1 MTAQPNRAKTTRDM
15 AVAMRELE
23 AKKLRDAEKREQEL
37 LERRGLID
45 VLLLLPD
52 KIKQLFK
59 SHNR

>member
-15 AVAMRELE
+15 AAAMRELE

>member
-15 AVAMRELE
+15 VAAMRELE

>member
-15 AVAMRELE
+15 AAAMRELE
-23 AKKLRDAEKREQEL
+23 ARKLRDAEKREQEL

>member
-15 AVAMRELE
+15 AAAMRELE

-59 SHNR
+59 SHTR

>member
-15 AVAMRELE
+15 AAAMRELE

-45 VLLLLPD
+45 VLLILPD

>member
-15 AVAMRELE
+15 AAAMRELE

-37 LERRGLID
+37 LERRGLVD

>member
-1 MTAQPNRAKTTRDM
+1 MTAQPNRDKTTRDM
-15 AVAMRELE
+15 AAAMRELE

>member
-15 AVAMRELE
+15 VAAMRELE

-52 KIKQLFK
+52 KFT
-59 SHNR
+59 H